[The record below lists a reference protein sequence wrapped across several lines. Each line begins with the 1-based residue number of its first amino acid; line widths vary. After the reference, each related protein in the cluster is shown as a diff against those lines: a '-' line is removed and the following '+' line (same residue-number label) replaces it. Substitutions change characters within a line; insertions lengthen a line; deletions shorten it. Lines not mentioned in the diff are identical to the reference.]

1 MNRLLCACVAVA
13 LTTATAAQADTMF
26 ISEGGGNK
34 ITEVT
39 SIGTKITVG
48 SGLGFPWGLGFDSAG
63 NLYEAD
69 CNSGNVYKFARDGS
83 SFLPKTTFAS
93 GITNV
98 WGLTFDR
105 LGNLFVS
112 TRDYSNAKIYKFA
125 NSDGVLSSTKTTFAS
140 GLSYAQDLAVDSQ
153 NNLYASIGASQ
164 GSIYKYTPAGVQ
176 STFATNLSNITGI
189 IFDSAGNLWESN
201 YGSGEILKFPP
212 AGVKSTF
219 ASLSTCN
226 GLAFNSDGDL
236 LAIQRQTGTIYEYQN
251 NGGVLSNLN
260 PTPVVSGLNQ
270 PTYLLNVRDG
280 AAVPLPAA
288 AWSGLVLLSGLGL
301 MRVRRRLS

>member
-1 MNRLLCACVAVA
+1 MAM
-13 LTTATAAQADTMF
+13 TTATAAQADTMF
-26 ISEGGGNK
+26 VSEGGGNK

-39 SIGTKITVG
+39 STGTKITVG
-48 SGLGFPWGLGFDSAG
+48 SALDFPWALGFDSAG

-69 CNSGNVYKFARDGS
+69 FNSGNVYKFAKDGS

-98 WGLTFDR
+98 WGLTFDN

-112 TRDYSNAKIYKFA
+112 TRDYSDAKIYKFA
-125 NSDGVLSSTKTTFAS
+125 NRDGVLSSTKTTFAS
-140 GLSYAQDLAVDSQ
+140 GLTYAQDLAVDSQ

-164 GSIYKYTPAGVQ
+164 GSIYKYTPSGVQ
-176 STFATNLSNITGI
+176 STFATNLSNVTGI

-201 YGSGEILKFPP
+201 YGTNEILKFTS

-236 LAIQRQTGTIYEYQN
+236 LAIQRGYGVGAGSILEYANTGGT
-251 NGGVLSNLN
+251 LSTS
-260 PTPVVSGLNQ
+260 PTTVVSGLNG
-270 PTYLLNVRDG
+270 PTYIINQQSG
-280 AAVPLPAA
+280 GGSAVPLPAA

-301 MRVRRRLS
+301 NRLRRQMA